1 MPSSSEIP
9 VLTPDQAK
17 AVIVNEYRRLQ
28 WEYVLELFGPSYDF
42 ERLLSLHR
50 SINALERCN
59 PWLKQEYFL
68 PARIGNRRRLQ

>member
-9 VLTPDQAK
+9 VLTPEQAK
-17 AVIVNEYRRLQ
+17 AAIVNEYRRLQ

-42 ERLLSLHR
+42 EHLLSLHR
-50 SINALERCN
+50 SINALERRN